1 MFRKILLPL
10 DGSPLAEKSC
20 SYAEMMARQF
30 SAELVL
36 GWVIQYP
43 VSVASHYVPEV
54 HGMGFYLDTS
64 TERERAMAYLRSM
77 QEEFARRQ
85 IPTRTRIIESITVA
99 NGIIDIARS
108 EEVDLIIKTTYARL
122 GVSRWLQGNV
132 AAEVLQHAPCP
143 LFLVRVRDEEEGSTP
158 RYLSSGA
165 AAPV

>member
-20 SYAEMMARQF
+20 SYAEAMAKQF
-30 SAELVL
+30 SAELIL

-43 VSVASHYVPEV
+43 VSVATHYVPEV

-64 TERERAMAYLRSM
+64 SERDRATAYLHSL
-77 QEEFARRQ
+77 QEEFARHQVRASV
-85 IPTRTRIIESITVA
+85 RIIESITLS
-99 NGIIDIARS
+99 NGIIDLART
-108 EEVDLIIKTTYARL
+108 EGVDLIIKTTYARL

-158 RYLSSGA
+158 RYLSSGEA
-165 AAPV
+165 EPV